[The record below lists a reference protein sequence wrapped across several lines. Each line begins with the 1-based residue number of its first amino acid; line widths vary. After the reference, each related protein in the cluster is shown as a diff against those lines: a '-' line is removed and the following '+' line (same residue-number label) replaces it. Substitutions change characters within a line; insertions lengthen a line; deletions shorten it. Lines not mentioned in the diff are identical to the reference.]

1 MILLIIM
8 FYVIVGF
15 LEISA
20 LLKKDQK
27 KELILYSSI
36 FSLAFILSILMN
48 LGVKI
53 PSPAKPIENIVNII
67 KGFFY

>member
-1 MILLIIM
+1 MMLLLIL
-8 FYVIVGF
+8 FYIVVGI

-20 LLKKDQK
+20 LLRKNQK

-36 FSLAFILSILMN
+36 FLLAFTLSILIN
-48 LGVKI
+48 LGVEI
-53 PSPAKPIENIVNII
+53 PSPAKPIENIVEMV